1 MSAKVADQLVEMILK
16 AGIRRVYAITGD
28 SLNEF
33 NDAVR
38 RNPELQWIHVRNEEV
53 GAFAASAD
61 AQLSGLACCAGSSG
75 PGHVHLVNGLYD
87 AHRSGAPVLAIASTC
102 ATKEFGSGYFQETN
116 VIKLFDDCSYYT
128 QVAANAIQFP
138 RMAHAAIQ
146 TAIMRKGVAVV
157 GFPGDVAALPKVE
170 IDSST
175 ENYFCKSS
183 ICPEPEEMQKLAD
196 LINHNPKICIFCGI
210 GAAEAHD
217 EVVKL
222 AALLKA
228 PVGFSF
234 RGKMGMEHDNPYQVG
249 MTGLLGLP
257 SAYHSMHES
266 DVVLLL
272 GTDFPY
278 TPFFPQDKK
287 IVQVDIKPENLGRR
301 AKLAM
306 GLFGDI
312 KSTVKALLPLIE
324 EKTDRS
330 FLDAQ
335 LHIYQK
341 VQEHLHTY
349 VKDKGRI
356 NAIHPEAVAA
366 NLNILADQD
375 AIFTCDTGMCNVWSA
390 RYIKSTGQRKMIGSF
405 VHGSMANAMP
415 HAMGAALACPG
426 RQVVAMCGDGGISM
440 LLGDLATIKQY
451 KLPIKL
457 IVFNNRKLGMVQLE
471 MEVMGLPDF
480 QVDMEDPDFAKV
492 AEAMGIPGITINDP
506 ADLETSL
513 KAAFAI
519 EGPVLVNVFTD
530 PHALSLPP
538 KVELK
543 MVEGMAISMTKMM
556 LGGKFEDVLD
566 TVRDNYKHM
575 KALLD

>member
-128 QVAANAIQFP
+128 QVAANAVQFP

-196 LINHNPKICIFCGI
+196 LINRNPKICIFCGI

-301 AKLAM
+301 AKLTM

-312 KSTVKALLPLIE
+312 KSTVKALLPLVE
-324 EKTDRS
+324 EKVDRS

-335 LHIYQK
+335 LHIYNK
-341 VQEHLHTY
+341 VQEHLQTY
-349 VKDKGRI
+349 VKDKGRV

-366 NLNILADQD
+366 NLNILAAQD
-375 AIFTCDTGMCNVWSA
+375 AIFTCDTGM
-390 RYIKSTGQRKMIGSF
+390 
-405 VHGSMANAMP
+405 
-415 HAMGAALACPG
+415 
-426 RQVVAMCGDGGISM
+426 
-440 LLGDLATIKQY
+440 
-451 KLPIKL
+451 
-457 IVFNNRKLGMVQLE
+457 
-471 MEVMGLPDF
+471 
-480 QVDMEDPDFAKV
+480 
-492 AEAMGIPGITINDP
+492 
-506 ADLETSL
+506 
-513 KAAFAI
+513 
-519 EGPVLVNVFTD
+519 
-530 PHALSLPP
+530 
-538 KVELK
+538 
-543 MVEGMAISMTKMM
+543 
-556 LGGKFEDVLD
+556 
-566 TVRDNYKHM
+566 
-575 KALLD
+575 

>member
-1 MSAKVADQLVEMILK
+1 
-16 AGIRRVYAITGD
+16 
-28 SLNEF
+28 
-33 NDAVR
+33 
-38 RNPELQWIHVRNEEV
+38 
-53 GAFAASAD
+53 
-61 AQLSGLACCAGSSG
+61 
-75 PGHVHLVNGLYD
+75 
-87 AHRSGAPVLAIASTC
+87 
-102 ATKEFGSGYFQETN
+102 
-116 VIKLFDDCSYYT
+116 
-128 QVAANAIQFP
+128 
-138 RMAHAAIQ
+138 
-146 TAIMRKGVAVV
+146 
-157 GFPGDVAALPKVE
+157 
-170 IDSST
+170 
-175 ENYFCKSS
+175 
-183 ICPEPEEMQKLAD
+183 
-196 LINHNPKICIFCGI
+196 
-210 GAAEAHD
+210 
-217 EVVKL
+217 
-222 AALLKA
+222 
-228 PVGFSF
+228 
-234 RGKMGMEHDNPYQVG
+234 
-249 MTGLLGLP
+249 LGLP

-301 AKLAM
+301 AKLTM

-312 KSTVKALLPLIE
+312 KSTVKALLPLVE
-324 EKTDRS
+324 EKVDRS

-335 LHIYQK
+335 LHIYNK
-341 VQEHLHTY
+341 VQEHLQTY
-349 VKDKGRI
+349 VKDKGRV

-366 NLNILADQD
+366 NLNILAAQD

-390 RYIKSTGQRKMIGSF
+390 RYIKATGQRKMIGSF

-506 ADLETSL
+506 ADLEKSL
-513 KAAFAI
+513 QEAFAI